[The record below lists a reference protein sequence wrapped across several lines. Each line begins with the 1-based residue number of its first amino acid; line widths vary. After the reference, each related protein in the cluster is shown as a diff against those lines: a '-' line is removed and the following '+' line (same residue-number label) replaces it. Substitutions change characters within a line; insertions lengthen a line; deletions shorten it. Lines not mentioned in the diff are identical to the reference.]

1 MVSNAPIAFPPIHL
15 IRGVIFDLDG
25 TLLDTET
32 ESTHAINLALAHHGA
47 AITPDIKRAI
57 IGMRSSEW
65 SSYVITTLGLD
76 GKMDPLD
83 LVRQWEENLSARM
96 SGVALMPGASDA
108 LAFFRKYGIPMAIA
122 TSSSP
127 ASVAVK
133 RAAHPDVLPLHNPEL
148 QSTFCNPRSLQI
160 FSGMAH
166 VLTSA
171 DVSNG
176 KPSPDIFLA
185 AARRLGADA
194 SACIVFEDSP
204 HGVTAGV
211 PPSTAFYLLLFFT
224 HRFRSLRSWYGV
236 CCNTLPCPLRFSLC
250 FRLPLPHIPLPPGCH
265 TGHP

>member
-1 MVSNAPIAFPPIHL
+1 MLFLCIADYIHSFCGMESNAPVAFPPLFL
-15 IRGVIFDLDG
+15 IRAAIFDLDG

-32 ESTHAINLALAHHGA
+32 ESTHAINRALAHYGA

-65 SSYVITTLGLD
+65 SSHVIKALSLE

-96 SGVALMPGASDA
+96 TGVALMPGVSEAIT
-108 LAFFRKYGIPMAIA
+108 FFKKHGIPMAIA

-127 ASVAVK
+127 ASVAAK
-133 RAAHPDVLPLHNPEL
+133 RAAHPDVCLLRPPSTAPNASLIPL
-148 QSTFCNPRSLQI
+148 SLQV
-160 FSGMAH
+160 FSSMDH

-185 AARRLGADA
+185 AANRLGADA
-194 SACIVFEDSP
+194 SACVVFEDSP
-204 HGVTAGV
+204 HGVTAGRRCAPPTRV
-211 PPSTAFYLLLFFT
+211 PSPFF
-224 HRFRSLRSWYGV
+224 
-236 CCNTLPCPLRFSLC
+236 
-250 FRLPLPHIPLPPGCH
+250 
-265 TGHP
+265 